1 MGAVGTHVN
10 PDGGLRESDSL
21 RPERQTGES
30 QGKCGREVCVLEVG
44 LSRQRNNRGKDPEGI
59 TVANSILRNMN
70 QALYA
75 SHILALSNLIFA
87 NIIIVPV
94 L

>member
-1 MGAVGTHVN
+1 M
-10 PDGGLRESDSL
+10 
-21 RPERQTGES
+21 
-30 QGKCGREVCVLEVG
+30 LEVG
-44 LSRQRNNRGKDPEGI
+44 LSRQRNNRGKDSEGI
-59 TVANSILRNMN
+59 TVANSILRNTN

-87 NIIIVPV
+87 TIIIVPV